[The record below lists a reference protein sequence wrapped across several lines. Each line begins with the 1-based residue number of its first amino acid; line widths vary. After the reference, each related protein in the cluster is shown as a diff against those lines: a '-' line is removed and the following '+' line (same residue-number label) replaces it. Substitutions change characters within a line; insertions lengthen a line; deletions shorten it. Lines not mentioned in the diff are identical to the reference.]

1 MSTRAMIVGLL
12 LVLLGM
18 GACAVAGGPKEK
30 KLRFQEKFDPR
41 TLEDEDDIL
50 TEFPYPDAPGS
61 AQPSS
66 DLAPGTPAEQ
76 TPAEDSSAPSVG
88 HQQVQGYRVQIFA
101 SQDRARA
108 EEMKRKATATFN
120 IPIYVDFEPP
130 WYKVRGGD
138 YETEEEAR
146 AMLEKIKARGYEWRE
161 LTPLVVRSYIWKE

>member
-1 MSTRAMIVGLL
+1 MSTKAMIICL
-12 LVLLGM
+12 LVVFLGV
-18 GACAVAGGPKEK
+18 GACAVTGGSKEK
-30 KLRFQEKFDPR
+30 KLRMQEAFDPR
-41 TLEDEDDIL
+41 TLEDDDIL

-66 DLAPGTPAEQ
+66 DLAPGTSTEQ
-76 TPAEDSSAPSVG
+76 PPPEDSSAPSIG
-88 HQQVQGYRVQIFA
+88 HKQVQGYRVQIFA
-101 SQDRARA
+101 SQDRAKA

-146 AMLEKIKARGYEWRE
+146 AMLEKIKTRGYEWRE